1 MRDFLKT
8 FGPGILFASTCIGVS
23 HLVQSTRAGAD
34 YGLILLVA
42 ILLANVFKYPFF
54 EFASRYT
61 NATGKS
67 MLDGFLE
74 VGRWTLLVYLMI
86 TLLSM
91 FVVTAAVTFV
101 TAGLLGNLLPG
112 ITLATEYWAA
122 IVFSV
127 CIGILVLGKY
137 RVLDSLLK
145 IVAAV
150 LVISTLVA
158 VASAMHHGRV
168 APEAPLIPEGLLEGR
183 GIIFIIALMGWMPTA
198 VDMSVW
204 TSLWT
209 EERIR
214 QTGYHPKL
222 RETLLDFNIGYLVS
236 AFLAVFFLLLGALLL
251 YGTDVALQDSA
262 LGFSKQ
268 LIGLYTETIGDWSY
282 WVIALA
288 AFTTMFSTSITV
300 MDGYGRTLSRIVRLL
315 SGKEGSDTR
324 LSHGV
329 SILLVATGGF
339 VVISQFGD
347 KLKALVDMATIL
359 SFVIA
364 PLAAW
369 LNYKVIY
376 SGKLQEVFLPP
387 PWLKRLALAGLIFL
401 GFFTL
406 VYFYILIFDV
416 V

>member
-34 YGLILLVA
+34 YGLILL
-42 ILLANVFKYPFF
+42 IPIFLANLFKYPFF

-74 VGRWTLLVYLMI
+74 VGRWTLLVYLGI

-101 TAGLLGNLLPG
+101 TAGLLGNLLPSYSLEPS
-112 ITLATEYWAA
+112 TWAA
-122 IVFSV
+122 LVFGI
-127 CIGILVLGKY
+127 CILILVVGKY
-137 RVLDSLLK
+137 RLLDSLLK
-145 IVAAV
+145 VVAAV

-158 VASAMHHGRV
+158 VVSALHHGRV
-168 APEAPLIPEGLLEGR
+168 APEAPLVPASLWEGSGW
-183 GIIFIIALMGWMPTA
+183 IFIIALMGWMPTA

-222 RETLLDFNIGYLVS
+222 KETLLDFNIGYLVS
-236 AFLAVFFLLLGALLL
+236 AVLAVFFLVLGALLL
-251 YGTDVALQDSA
+251 YGTGAPLQDSA
-262 LGFSKQ
+262 LGFSRQ
-268 LIGLYTETIGDWSY
+268 LIGLYTETIGQWSY
-282 WVIALA
+282 FIIAMA

-315 SGKEGSDTR
+315 SAREGKDTR
-324 LSHGV
+324 ISHGI
-329 SILLVATGGF
+329 SIVLVATGAYL
-339 VVISQFGD
+339 VIAKFGD
-347 KLKALVDMATIL
+347 RLKALVDLATVF

-364 PLAAW
+364 PLAGW
-369 LNYKVIY
+369 LNYKVIF
-376 SGKLQEVFLPP
+376 SGKLKEEHLPP
-387 PWLKRLALAGLIFL
+387 LWLKRLAHAGMLFLLLFTIF
-401 GFFTL
+401 
-406 VYFYILIFDV
+406 YFWILFS
-416 V
+416 